1 MYSKHKLAKT
11 IYTIGGP
18 FRTIALLGPIL
29 IIINVLFFFET
40 ISSTLL
46 YILIV
51 SMFSFSI
58 GAYMLLGKSLGFVSD
73 IDLQDIKQRKLF
85 FCFTLII
92 WTSGTLLA
100 SLVSGRIVHE
110 GIVLVLGILIL
121 SLILI
126 TTTYKISAHVLLNFI
141 LHSFVFVKLLKQYGN
156 ISVIYIFVALLWIVL
171 IGWARIINKKHT
183 VSQVIVGGIVGLLIS
198 IIYTILSIG

>member
-29 IIINVLFFFET
+29 IIIKILFFFET
-40 ISSTLL
+40 ISNLLL

-58 GAYMLLGKSLGFVSD
+58 GAYIVLGKLLGFVSD

-85 FCFTLII
+85 FCFTLIS

-100 SLVSGRIVHE
+100 SFASGSIVYE

-121 SLILI
+121 SF
-126 TTTYKISAHVLLNFI
+126 TTIIYKISAHMLLNFI
-141 LHSFVFVKLLKQYGN
+141 LHSFVFVKFLKQCGN
-156 ISVIYIFVALLWIVL
+156 IALVYIFLASPWIVL

-183 VSQVIVGGIVGLLIS
+183 ALQVTVGGIVGLLIS
-198 IIYTILSIG
+198 IIYITLSIG